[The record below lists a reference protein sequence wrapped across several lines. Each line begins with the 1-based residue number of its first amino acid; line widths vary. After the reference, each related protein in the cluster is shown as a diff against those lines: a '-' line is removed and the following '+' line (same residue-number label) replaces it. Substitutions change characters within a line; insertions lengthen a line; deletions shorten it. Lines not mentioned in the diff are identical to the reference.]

1 MKSSKPARNVQML
14 IIEIKLKQI
23 VQPNFTD
30 FTDISRWTVNKI
42 LQLIKSC
49 LNLILKYLDID
60 VLIN

>member
-23 VQPNFTD
+23 VQPN